1 MNNQITIREAVTEQD
16 IAFFWEQMH
25 IYHKRDIFPNPE
37 DEDREYFLDDAQYRA
52 NVEKIHNREQ
62 DRCYYLLFCRGE
74 QRIGFA
80 LPVIYHT
87 EDGKCFLME
96 FCVFP
101 EFRGNG
107 TGSHCAGEFLAWA
120 NNKGATYVEINC
132 DTIKRQCFWQRV
144 GFKLNGVDEWGV
156 PLMLLPPEEEH
167 PITVEILTD
176 SEDWQL
182 RKLENGYLSEIGE
195 DILTAKKQEALSH
208 AVAEGKITFFLA
220 KRGYRSVGMCSV
232 VTAFSTFA
240 CADVGTFEDF
250 YVEPAF
256 RKQGI
261 ARKLVNSARQ
271 WCKEKGVFS
280 LSVTCAPC
288 DAEMYQTLGFH
299 IHLGNTYTCMDE

>member
-1 MNNQITIREAVTEQD
+1 MNNQITIREAVTEQG

-25 IYHKRDIFPNPE
+25 IYHERDIFKDP
-37 DEDREYFLDDAQYRA
+37 DDAGREYFLNDTKYRTDM
-52 NVEKIHNREQ
+52 EKIHRREQ
-62 DRCYYLLFCRGE
+62 DRCYYLLFHRGE

-80 LPVIYHT
+80 LPVIYST

-107 TGSHCAGEFLAWA
+107 TGSCCAREFLTWA
-120 NNKGATYVEINC
+120 KKNGAKYAEINC
-132 DTIKRQCFWQRV
+132 DTTQRQRFWQRA
-144 GFKLNGVDEWGV
+144 GFAPNGVDEWGV
-156 PLMLLPPEEEH
+156 PLMILPPEEDQ
-167 PITVEILTD
+167 PITVEMLTD

-195 DILTAKKQEALSH
+195 DLHTEEQQEALSH
-208 AVAEGKITFFLA
+208 AIANDKIAFFLA
-220 KRGYRSVGMCSV
+220 KRGCRSVGMCSV

-256 RKQGI
+256 RKQGV
-261 ARKLVNSARQ
+261 ARKLVNCAQQ
-271 WCKEKGVFS
+271 WCKEHGVSS
-280 LSVTCAPC
+280 LSITCAPC
-288 DAEMYQTLGFH
+288 DEEMYQALGFRV
-299 IHLGNTYTCMDE
+299 HLGNTYTHMND